1 MTRHLFYLRKTRC
14 LLIILSSAVFLL
26 SCQNSSQKDQHQEGK
41 TDDLVLWYNHSAND
55 QHWTDAL
62 PIGNGHLG
70 AMIFGGVDTDHI
82 QFNESSL
89 WTGRPRDY
97 AHPGA
102 FKYLGQ
108 IRRLIFAGRQKQAE
122 QLAEAHFMGIKD
134 HDPKAYVRLREE
146 WLKKVRRDT
155 AAAAENYDDR
165 TWPLMQLP
173 IINGWEAGGHQ
184 GLDGALWFRV
194 RFEVPARWA
203 GQDLYVDLGR
213 IRDQDYC
220 YVNGHFVASG
230 AGISTKRHYL
240 LKAKDL
246 HAGENVLA
254 IQVINFFDKGGFTG
268 VKNDRPIFVLYPANA
283 TPKEAEPLTRT
294 WKYWVQNDAPPAYP
308 QYEASY
314 QPFGD
319 IYIKDADS
327 ASQQLPVSHYR
338 RSLNLRDATVNV
350 SYQKGGVKYSRSY
363 FTSAADPVMVFK
375 MKANQ
380 PGKISFK
387 ARFSTLHKAHQYF
400 KIDSQTLGMRL
411 QVKDG
416 VLKGYS
422 ALRVKANGTRA
433 KVTVTDSSL
442 EVSQADSAVLYTVTA
457 TNFVNAKDVSNKPD
471 SLCKAYLY
479 QIAMVGSNGE
489 NKKSGGER
497 SSSLRK
503 TSNSRKWGDYS
514 LLYKRHETAYHQL
527 FDRFDLHLGPV
538 GNEGTGQAPMLPTD
552 QRIKNFSIKTDPG
565 LITLYTQY
573 ARYLMISA
581 TPPAGRAANLQ
592 GIWNNLLTP
601 PWGSKYTT
609 NINLEMNYWP
619 AETLNLTACTSPLFK
634 LIEEVAKTGSI
645 TAKQQYGA
653 PGWILHHNTDIWGAT
668 APIDAAKHGIW
679 QGGAAWLCHHLWEH
693 FLFTMDSVFLRDTAY
708 PMMKQ
713 AAMFYAHNLVKDPK
727 TGYLVSVPSNS
738 PEHGGLVAGPTMD
751 HQLIRDLFSN
761 CIRAATILK
770 TDRDFAKELAEKY
783 KQIAPNQIGRYGQ
796 LQEWMQDIDD
806 TADTHRH
813 VSHLW
818 GVYPGNDISWDKDSA
833 MMRAARQS
841 LIYRGDAG
849 TGWSVAWKLNLW
861 ARFKDGNHALKL
873 LKELLRPAEGA
884 AGRERGGVYRN
895 MMDAHPPF
903 QIDGNFGG
911 AAGLAEM
918 LVQSQNGYIDLLPAL
933 PDSLSEGWV
942 KGIRARGGYEL
953 RLTWKHHQLQKVRIN
968 GIKSGICKV
977 RYGKL
982 QKQLQVTAGEWYTL
996 DGDLRPVRADE
1007 SGRAVK

>member
-1 MTRHLFYLRKTRC
+1 MSSSLFSLSKTVRQ
-14 LLIILSSAVFLL
+14 LTVL
-26 SCQNSSQKDQHQEGK
+26 SCAVLLLGCHIDTGNDRQQAVKEE
-41 TDDLVLWYNHSAND
+41 LVLWYNQSAQD

-70 AMIFGGVDTDHI
+70 AMVFGGVDTDHI

-102 FKYLGQ
+102 YKYLDQ
-108 IRRLIFAGRQKQAE
+108 IRQLIFAGKQSEAE
-122 QLAEAHFMGIKD
+122 ALAEAHFMGIKD
-134 HDPKAYVRLREE
+134 HDPKAYLKLKSD
-146 WLKKVRRDT
+146 WLKKVRQDTT
-155 AAAAENYDDR
+155 AASEKFDDSR
-165 TWPLMQLP
+165 WQTMQLP
-173 IINGWEAGGHQ
+173 LINGWESGGHQ

-194 RFEVPARWA
+194 DFEVPAEWT

-220 YVNGHFVASG
+220 YVNGHYVGMG

-240 LKAKDL
+240 LKAQNL
-246 HAGENVLA
+246 HVGQNVLA

-268 VKNDRPIFVLYPANA
+268 VKNDRPIFVVYPTNA
-283 TPKEAEPLTRT
+283 TPKEGRPLSRT
-294 WKYWVQNDAPPAYP
+294 WKYWVQDDAPPAYP

-319 IYIKDADS
+319 IYIKNLSEADPKNPIS
-327 ASQQLPVSHYR
+327 PISHYR
-338 RSLNLRDATVNV
+338 RSLDLREATVQV
-350 SYQKGGVKYSRSY
+350 SYQKGAVKYKRTY
-363 FTSAADPVMVFK
+363 FASAADPVMVFK
-375 MKANQ
+375 LKASQ
-380 PGKISFK
+380 PGKISFQ
-387 ARFSTLHKAHQYF
+387 ARFATLHKAHQYF
-400 KIDSQTLGMRL
+400 KIDSQTIGMKL

-416 VLKGYS
+416 ALRGYS
-422 ALRVKANGTRA
+422 ALRINANGTRA
-433 KVTVTDSSL
+433 SVLVTDSTL
-442 EVSQADSAVLYTVTA
+442 EVSHADSVVLYTVAA
-457 TNFVNAKDVSNKPD
+457 TNFVNAKDVTGKPD
-471 SLCKAYLY
+471 SLCKAYLAK
-479 QIAMVGSNGE
+479 IALIGNDSRNPG
-489 NKKSGGER
+489 NP
-497 SSSLRK
+497 SSHSE
-503 TSNSRKWGDYS
+503 WGDYD
-514 LLYKRHETAYHQL
+514 LLYKRHEAAYHQL
-527 FDRFDLHLGPV
+527 FDRFDLHLGPE
-538 GNEGTGQAPMLPTD
+538 NSNNNASSGTDQAASLPTD
-552 QRIKNFSIKTDPG
+552 QRIKAFSVKSDPG

-581 TPPAGRAANLQ
+581 TPPGGRAANLQ

-619 AETLNLTACTSPLFK
+619 AEKLNLSACTTPLFK
-634 LIEEVAKTGSI
+634 LIEVIAKTGGL
-645 TAKQQYGA
+645 TAKAQYGA
-653 PGWILHHNTDIWGAT
+653 PGWVLHHNTDIWGAT

-679 QGGAAWLCHHLWEH
+679 LGGAAWLCHHLYEH
-693 FLFTMDSVFLRDTAY
+693 YLFTRDSVFLRDTAY
-708 PMMKQ
+708 PIMKR
-713 AAMFYAHNLVKDPK
+713 AAAFYQHILVKDPK
-727 TGYLVSVPSNS
+727 TGYLVSAPSNS

-761 CIRAATILK
+761 CIHAAKVLGVDSAFNSELK
-770 TDRDFAKELAEKY
+770 EEY
-783 KQIAPNQIGRYGQ
+783 KKIAPNQIGQYGQ

-806 TADTHRH
+806 TSDTHRH

-841 LIYRGDAG
+841 LIYRGDGG

-884 AGRERGGVYRN
+884 AGRERGGVYHN
-895 MMDAHPPF
+895 LMDAHPPF

-933 PDSLSEGWV
+933 PDSLAEGWV
-942 KGIRARGGYEL
+942 KGIKARGGYEL
-953 RLTWKHHQLQKVRIN
+953 RLFWQHHQLQKVQISGVIN
-968 GIKSGICKV
+968 GSCEL

-982 QKQLQVTAGEWYTL
+982 QRQIQVSAGKWYTL
-996 DGDLRPVRADE
+996 DGALQPIQPADDF
-1007 SGRAVK
+1007 KDNTK